1 MFNSHLFFRFT
12 RLWDYAHM
20 LLLIFPVIFLISPA
34 DLFTYKALIVF
45 AANLCLTAYGYM
57 YNDLEDAVDDYYDLE
72 KRKRNPVAS
81 GEITRNQSYIAN
93 VALLGAGLFML
104 AYVSPFALFL
114 GVVFAFVGFFYS
126 WRPLR
131 LKSTPIWDVISHVLF
146 LGVQQLLITY
156 VAFRPL
162 DLLVTPFLLIVIPF
176 SLMNEILHELIDF
189 EVDKETEISNTVQ
202 MFGGFDVKKLLIV
215 LSVTVI
221 IGVSIIVLSLSA
233 QYRVVGFA
241 ISLLIVV
248 PAIYRMNVRVARI
261 SVGQ

>member
-12 RLWDYAHM
+12 RFWDYAHM

-34 DLFTYKALIVF
+34 NLFTYKALIVF

-57 YNDLEDAVDDYYDLE
+57 YNDLEDAVDDYHDLE
-72 KRKRNPVAS
+72 KRKRNPVSS

-93 VALLGAGLFML
+93 IALLGAGLFML
-104 AYVSPFALFL
+104 SYVSPLTVFL
-114 GVVFAFVGFFYS
+114 GVVFAVVGFFYS

-131 LKSTPIWDVISHVLF
+131 LKSTPIWDVISNVLF
-146 LGVQQLLITY
+146 LGVQQFLITY
-156 VAFRPL
+156 IAFRPL
-162 DLLVTPFLLIVIPF
+162 DLLVMPFLMIIIPF
-176 SLMNEILHELIDF
+176 SLMNEIMHELIDF
-189 EVDKETEISNTVQ
+189 EVDKETKISNTVQ

-215 LSVTVI
+215 LSVTVV

-233 QYRVVGFA
+233 QYRVIGIA
-241 ISLLIVV
+241 LSLLIVV

-261 SVGQ
+261 TVGQ

>member
-1 MFNSHLFFRFT
+1 
-12 RLWDYAHM
+12 M

-57 YNDLEDAVDDYYDLE
+57 YNDLEDAVDDYQDLK
-72 KRKRNPVAS
+72 KRKRNPIAS

-93 VALLGAGLFML
+93 IALLSAGLFML

-114 GVVFAFVGFFYS
+114 GVVFAVVGFFYS

-146 LGVQQLLITY
+146 LGVQQFLITY
-156 VAFRPL
+156 IAFRPL
-162 DLLVTPFLLIVIPF
+162 DLFVTPFLMIIIPF
-176 SLMNEILHELIDF
+176 SLMNEIMHELIDF

-215 LSVTVI
+215 LSAMVI
-221 IGVSIIVLSLSA
+221 IGVSIIGLSLST
-233 QYRVVGFA
+233 QYRVVGLA

-261 SVGQ
+261 TVGK